1 MTDAEKWEQR
11 YVLTEV
17 KYARLYLAVA
27 TQASEEFA
35 ERLAQAEAERAR
47 EALAT
52 VEPTP
57 NRNDRQG

>member
-27 TQASEEFA
+27 TQASEEFHA
-35 ERLAQAEAERAR
+35 RLAQAEADRA
-47 EALAT
+47 AAA
-52 VEPTP
+52 PAD
-57 NRNDRQG
+57 RNDRQG